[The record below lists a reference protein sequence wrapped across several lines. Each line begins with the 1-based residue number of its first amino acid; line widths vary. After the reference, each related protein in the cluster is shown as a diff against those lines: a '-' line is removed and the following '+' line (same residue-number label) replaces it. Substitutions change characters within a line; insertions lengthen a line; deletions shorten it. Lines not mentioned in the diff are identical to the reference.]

1 MQSKRSNKNKRP
13 TPAIQAKS
21 PKKKATSKT
30 PAIGVSMQSMLGGG
44 QKVARREN
52 IGSDS
57 CRVPFR
63 QPLSIGI
70 NRVLDTG
77 FFNGP
82 NLAAIYSTNY
92 ILANPQQ
99 LKGGLLGEAQ
109 FWAEFRWEEFLI
121 EYRPSAAT
129 TQAGT
134 FALAVS
140 FQSPAQVAADLTS
153 FATVRQCNQSVTGPY
168 WAPMSL
174 RVKMEDPAWKRVD
187 FSVTGGLTD
196 VLSVPFVIAA
206 FCSATIATALTMGYF
221 DISGVCS
228 FRNRLPAQGLSLSV
242 ANEHHHRLMSKVYQT
257 MFPKRE
263 VASVVAEDEADL
275 ETELTERLRQI
286 ISGPSDTVSEKSWGS
301 AGRRK

>member
-1 MQSKRSNKNKRP
+1 MQSKRANKNKRP
-13 TPAIQAKS
+13 TAAIQAKN
-21 PKKKATSKT
+21 PKKKSSPKN
-30 PAIGVSMQSMLGGG
+30 PPIGVSMQTQLGGG
-44 QKVARREN
+44 QKIVRKEN
-52 IGSDS
+52 PGMDS

-70 NRVLDTG
+70 NRIADTG

-99 LKGGLLGEAQ
+99 LKGGLLGESQ
-109 FWAEFRWEEFLI
+109 FWAEFRWDEFLI

-134 FALAVS
+134 FALSVS
-140 FQSPAQVAADLTS
+140 FQSPAQVVNDLNS

-174 RVKMEDPAWKRVD
+174 RVKMEDPSWKRVD
-187 FSVTGGLTD
+187 FAVSGGLVD

-206 FCSATIATALTMGYF
+206 FCSATAATNLTQGYF
-221 DISGVCS
+221 DVSGICS
-228 FRNRLPAQGLSLSV
+228 FRNRLPSQGLSLSV

-263 VASVVAEDEADL
+263 VASVTAEDESDL
-275 ETELTERLRQI
+275 DTELSERLRQLL
-286 ISGPSDTVSEKSWGS
+286 SGPSDTVSERSWGS